1 MRIPLK
7 LPVIFFKLPVIF
19 FKFAPQNVGGGSGEL
34 EIPPGF
40 PLSTR
45 LAPHFPVLFFREGLG
60 EGRGLGRK
68 CRISV
73 AFSQKSINFSTFG
86 RAKVVVSSFSG
97 HFSAGEG
104 RGEVREIL
112 HGAGIFG
119 GAAGVWGGKKG
130 VKPQRGRERTQM
142 GRVRTQMRRVRKS
155 FGQKNPRGAGMLSG
169 KAGLMESV
177 RAKKSP
183 RSRDAQREGGVDGK
197 SSGKK
202 IPAGRGCSTGRR
214 ESSFNPH
221 EGSMMSRALG
231 QESRARLQETQA
243 RLQETQARGQERWFG
258 GSSSGEI
265 CEAGRALR
273 AFRRVCFRGL
283 RGG

>member
-155 FGQKNPRGAGMLSG
+155 FGQK
-169 KAGLMESV
+169 
-177 RAKKSP
+177 KSP
-183 RSRDAQREGGVDGK
+183 RGRDAQWEGGVDGK
-197 SSGKK
+197 CSGKK
-202 IPAGRGCSTGRR
+202 IPAEQGCSAGRR
-214 ESSFNPH
+214 
-221 EGSMMSRALG
+221 G
-231 QESRARLQETQA
+231 
-243 RLQETQARGQERWFG
+243 
-258 GSSSGEI
+258 
-265 CEAGRALR
+265 
-273 AFRRVCFRGL
+273 
-283 RGG
+283 

>member
-1 MRIPLK
+1 M
-7 LPVIFFKLPVIF
+7 
-19 FKFAPQNVGGGSGEL
+19 
-34 EIPPGF
+34 
-40 PLSTR
+40 
-45 LAPHFPVLFFREGLG
+45 
-60 EGRGLGRK
+60 
-68 CRISV
+68 
-73 AFSQKSINFSTFG
+73 
-86 RAKVVVSSFSG
+86 VVSSFSG

-130 VKPQRGRERTQM
+130 VKPQGGEGEDTNEEGEEKFRAKKSPRGRDAQRED
-142 GRVRTQMRRVRKS
+142 GVDGKS
-155 FGQKNPRGAGMLSG
+155 SGKKNPRGAGMLSG
-169 KAGLMESV
+169 KARLMERV
-177 RAKKSP
+177 RAKKF
-183 RSRDAQREGGVDGK
+183 
-197 SSGKK
+197 
-202 IPAGRGCSTGRR
+202 PAGRGCSAGRR

-221 EGSMMSRALG
+221 EGSMMGRDRG

-243 RLQETQARGQERWFG
+243 RGQERWLG
-258 GSSSGEI
+258 GSSSWEI